1 MKTIKYKIDE
11 NLTLEGDRSFK
22 TYLGI
27 FYIKYILLPYV
38 DYILAPIFRFKL
50 FLRKWMNY
58 FHFRFKLF
66 LRKWIR

>member
-27 FYIKYILLPYV
+27 FYIKYILLPFV

-50 FLRKWMNY
+50 FLRKW
-58 FHFRFKLF
+58 
-66 LRKWIR
+66 IR